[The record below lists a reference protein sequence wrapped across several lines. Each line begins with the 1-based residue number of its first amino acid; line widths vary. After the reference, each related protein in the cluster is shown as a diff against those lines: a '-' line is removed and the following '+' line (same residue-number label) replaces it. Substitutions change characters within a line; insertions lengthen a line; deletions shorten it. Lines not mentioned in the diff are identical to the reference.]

1 MGCGVALTGGG
12 AEQISQG
19 QSTLG
24 QGILAHSQ
32 VMTFSEQISQ
42 DILAHSPVS
51 RYIRTFLLIR
61 LSRYIRTYLLFNK
74 F

>member
-32 VMTFSEQISQ
+32 VMTFSEQIYVLGHTCSFT
-42 DILAHSPVS
+42 SVNNFFS
-51 RYIRTFLLIR
+51 
-61 LSRYIRTYLLFNK
+61 
-74 F
+74 

>member
-42 DILAHSPVS
+42 DILAHSPEGKVQ
-51 RYIRTFLLIR
+51 T
-61 LSRYIRTYLLFNK
+61 K
-74 F
+74 